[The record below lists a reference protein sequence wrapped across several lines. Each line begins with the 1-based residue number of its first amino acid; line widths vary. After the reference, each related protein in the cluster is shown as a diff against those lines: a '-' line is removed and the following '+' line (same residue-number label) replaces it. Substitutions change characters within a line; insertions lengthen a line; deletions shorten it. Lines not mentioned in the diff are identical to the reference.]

1 MFLSSYN
8 YSVVSHVA
16 GGGAEMDDGCS
27 SGAAVCEGVDMSHN
41 IMSELALL
49 LSRHGEINIV
59 FVTLHL
65 LNLGVGDGQ
74 TQNLKTNV

>member
-1 MFLSSYN
+1 
-8 YSVVSHVA
+8 
-16 GGGAEMDDGCS
+16 MDDGCS
-27 SGAAVCEGVDMSHN
+27 SGAAVCEGVDVSHD

-49 LSRHGEINIV
+49 LGRHGEINIV